1 MPSLGGTNNVGEL
14 SVILQL
20 KIDDR
25 EWRADRESDQE
36 AVTAFLQEAMTI
48 GTLY

>member
-14 SVILQL
+14 SAILQL

-25 EWRADRESDQE
+25 EWRADRESDQDSSRDCVS
-36 AVTAFLQEAMTI
+36 A
-48 GTLY
+48 GGDDD